1 LPLKTQIDVGS
12 YALNAWIKCGST
24 YCKVENLEE
33 LMSDES
39 NGGSKLAFL
48 LAGMGIGAILALL
61 FAPKSG
67 EETRELI
74 SRKAGEGRD
83 YVKAKGLELRQD
95 AEDLVEKAKGV
106 VNQQKEQL
114 SAALEAGKQAYHEE
128 KAKSR

>member
-1 LPLKTQIDVGS
+1 
-12 YALNAWIKCGST
+12 
-24 YCKVENLEE
+24 
-33 LMSDES
+33 MSDDS
-39 NGGSKLAFL
+39 NGGAKLAFF
-48 LAGMGIGAILALL
+48 LAGMGIGVTLALL
-61 FAPKSG
+61 LAPKSG

-83 YVKAKGLELRQD
+83 YVRAKGLELRQD
-95 AEDLVEKAKGV
+95 AEDLVEKAKEV

>member
-1 LPLKTQIDVGS
+1 
-12 YALNAWIKCGST
+12 
-24 YCKVENLEE
+24 
-33 LMSDES
+33 MSDES
-39 NGGSKLAFL
+39 NGGAKLAFF
-48 LAGMGIGAILALL
+48 LAGMGIGAILAIL

-67 EETRELI
+67 DETRELI

-83 YVKAKGLELRQD
+83 YVRSKGLELRKD
-95 AEDLVEKAKGV
+95 AEGLVEKAKEV

>member
-1 LPLKTQIDVGS
+1 
-12 YALNAWIKCGST
+12 
-24 YCKVENLEE
+24 
-33 LMSDES
+33 MSDDS
-39 NGGSKLAFL
+39 NGGSKVAFF

-74 SRKAGEGRD
+74 TRKAGEGRE
-83 YVKAKGLELRQD
+83 YVKAKGLELRKD
-95 AEDLVEKAKGV
+95 AEELVDKAKEV

-128 KAKSR
+128 KAKPR